1 MRTIK
6 IRIDD
11 KVFKHFMW
19 FLQRFKKDEIQVINE
34 DDTYLSVKEYLSGEL
49 DSLEQGEAE
58 FISIEELDIELEN
71 AISKHEA

>member
-34 DDTYLSVKEYLSGEL
+34 DDAYLSVKEYLSGEL
-49 DSLEQGEAE
+49 DILEQGQAE
-58 FISIEELDIELEN
+58 YIGIEQLDAELEN
-71 AISKHEA
+71 TIGKHEA